1 MGNERIHVDQ
11 FVDDLASDEASE
23 GKNRMDKIRIYPDP
37 ILRKKAQTIENIDGK
52 VKDIADR
59 MARVMYANKGIG
71 LAAPQIGILSRIL
84 IVDLGE
90 GRRVL
95 INPEIVEGEG
105 ESLMEEGCLSLPTIE
120 VPVKR
125 MEKVFVKGRDL
136 EGKEVSL
143 ELFGFPGRVYQHEID
158 HLNGILII
166 HHISRLKRE
175 LLIKRMIKAL
185 TLPQK
190 KGSIL

>member
-1 MGNERIHVDQ
+1 MKENIEHHNELWIPKEDTCYV
-11 FVDDLASDEASE
+11 
-23 GKNRMDKIRIYPDP
+23 RIYPDP
-37 ILRKKAQTIENIDGK
+37 VLIKKSAPVQNIDGK
-52 VKDIADR
+52 IKMVVDR
-59 MARVMYANKGIG
+59 MVEVMYANKGIG
-71 LAAPQIGILSRIL
+71 LAAPQIGIPRQII
-84 IVDLGE
+84 IVDTGE
-90 GRRVL
+90 GLKAL
-95 INPEIVEGEG
+95 INPEIVEGDD
-105 ESLMEEGCLSLPTIE
+105 ESILEEGCLSLPNIE

-125 MEKVFVKGRDL
+125 KERALIQGWNL

-175 LLIKRMIKAL
+175 LLIKRMIKDL
-185 TLPQK
+185 KLPQK

>member
-1 MGNERIHVDQ
+1 VEPEKV
-11 FVDDLASDEASE
+11 
-23 GKNRMDKIRIYPDP
+23 KNRMENIRIYPDS
-37 ILRKKAQTIENIDGK
+37 ILSKKAQSVENIDRR

-59 MARVMYANKGIG
+59 LAEVVYANKGIG
-71 LAAPQIGILSRIL
+71 LAAPQIGVLSQI
-84 IVDLGE
+84 IVVSHE
-90 GRRVL
+90 NTWKAL

-105 ESLMEEGCLSLPTIE
+105 ESLIEEGCLSLPSIE

-136 EGKEVSL
+136 QGKEVSL
-143 ELFGFPGRVYQHEID
+143 ELFGFLGRVYQHEID

-166 HHISRLKRE
+166 HHLSRLKRE
-175 LLIKRMIKAL
+175 LLIKKMLKDIRRF
-185 TLPQK
+185 PE